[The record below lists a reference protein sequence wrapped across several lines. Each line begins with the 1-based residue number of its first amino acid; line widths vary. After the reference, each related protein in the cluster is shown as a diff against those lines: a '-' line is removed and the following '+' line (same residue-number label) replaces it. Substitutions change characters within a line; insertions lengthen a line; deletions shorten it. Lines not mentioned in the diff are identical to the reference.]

1 MLGRGLKSGGVA
13 WLGLAAVALIIT
25 VLGAQ
30 AYAEPLTKVVYQIYR
45 WEGGIWKEYC
55 PDDQFPVGG
64 DQPGTNLWKYTYV
77 VYNLSAPQ
85 ALNTVYTFLNS
96 DNLAADAT
104 WSGAAA
110 PAGWTAAQIGPF
122 DPDFNWKERFRT
134 TNSTYYIQASQ
145 ALADFAVEFTW
156 TKAELPGAQTYDA
169 VFSGGS
175 ETSVTTSPCEPAA
188 TENATWGGI
197 KALYR

>member
-1 MLGRGLKSGGVA
+1 M
-13 WLGLAAVALIIT
+13 

-30 AYAEPLTKVVYQIYR
+30 AYAEPLTKVEYQLYR
-45 WEGGIWKEYC
+45 WEASMWKEYC
-55 PDDQFPVGG
+55 PDDPFPVGG

-77 VYNLSAPQ
+77 VHNLSAPQ
-85 ALNTVYTFLNS
+85 ALNTVYTFFNS

-104 WSGAAA
+104 WAGAAA
-110 PAGWTAAQIGPF
+110 PTGWTAAQIGPF

-134 TNSTYYIQASQ
+134 TNSTYYIQAGQ
-145 ALADFAVEFTW
+145 ALAGFAVEFTW
-156 TKAELPGAQTYDA
+156 AKAELPGAQTYDA

-175 ETSVTTSPCEPAA
+175 ESGTTASPCAPAA
-188 TENATWGGI
+188 TEETTWGGI